1 LHDVDV
7 DSGSIRA
14 QLDHPIVDG
23 DGHVVESVPVVVEYI
38 RAVAGSDVADH
49 FLGSSPAYAS
59 REPALG
65 APVEAGPA
73 VVPGQFIPP
82 WWALP
87 ANARDRA
94 TGFLP
99 KLMYERLDEI
109 GIDFTVLFSSVGLA
123 CIGHRDDAIRKGA
136 CRGLN
141 TYLAEMLDGF
151 GDRMAAA
158 AVIPTHTPEEAIDE
172 LDHVVEQL
180 GFKAVMLNSYVIR
193 PDAGAGPWLDV
204 LALDSVHDYDP
215 VWARCV
221 ELGVAVSVHS
231 PSMGVGLRQSPSTYM
246 YNHIG
251 NFAASS
257 DAFAK
262 ALFFGGV
269 TNRFPGLNFAFMECG
284 VSWGVQLLCDLIGRW
299 EKRGGANIDRLD
311 PRHVDFDEWER
322 LLVAY
327 GNGAFADPTVR
338 LAMRGQSDN
347 PPVQIDDFLTSG
359 VTGPEDIVR
368 QFDQFFFGCEADD
381 GTIAWAYADRVNP
394 LGATLQPLLGSDI
407 GHWDVTDMRDVLPEA
422 YELVEHGLLNAE
434 QFRAFSCDNTIRLH
448 GTGNPGFFDGTP
460 VETYARRLLSAPA
473 ARSRDAREDRR
484 SSLM

>member
-1 LHDVDV
+1 VL
-7 DSGSIRA
+7 
-14 QLDHPIVDG
+14 
-23 DGHVVESVPVVVEYI
+23 VEYI
-38 RAVAGSDVADH
+38 RAVAGADVADR
-49 FLGSSPAYAS
+49 FIGSSPSYAS
-59 REPALG
+59 RRAPLL
-65 APVEAGPA
+65 APVEAGAA
-73 VVPGQFIPP
+73 VVPGRYIAP

-99 KLMYERLDEI
+99 RLMYERLDEI

-123 CIGHRDDAIRKGA
+123 CIGHADDAIRQGA

-151 GDRMAAA
+151 GDRMTAA
-158 AVIPTHTPEEAIDE
+158 AVIPTHTPAEAIAE
-172 LDHVVEQL
+172 LDHAVTTL

-204 LALDSVHDYDP
+204 LALDSFHDYDP

-221 ELGVAVSVHS
+221 DLGVAVNVHS
-231 PSMGVGLRQSPSTYM
+231 PSMGVGLRQSRSTYM
-246 YNHIG
+246 FNHIG

-269 TNRFPGLNFAFMECG
+269 THRFPSLNFAFMECG

-311 PRHVDFDEWER
+311 PRHVDLDEWDR
-322 LLVAY
+322 LLVSY
-327 GNGAFADPTVR
+327 GQEVFSDATVR
-338 LAMRGQSDN
+338 RAMRGQSDN
-347 PPVQIDDFLTSG
+347 PPSETDDFRACGIS
-359 VTGPEDIVR
+359 GPEDIVS
-368 QFDQFFFGCEADD
+368 QFGRFFFGCEADD

-407 GHWDVTDMRDVLPEA
+407 GHWDVTDMREVLPEA
-422 YELVEHGLLNAE
+422 YELVEHGLLTPE
-434 QFRAFSCDNTIRLH
+434 QFRGFACDNTIRLH
-448 GTGNPGFFDGTP
+448 GAGNPGFFDGTP
-460 VETYARRLLSAPA
+460 VEGYARSLLTSEGA
-473 ARSRDAREDRR
+473 ALPSTKGRQ
-484 SSLM
+484 